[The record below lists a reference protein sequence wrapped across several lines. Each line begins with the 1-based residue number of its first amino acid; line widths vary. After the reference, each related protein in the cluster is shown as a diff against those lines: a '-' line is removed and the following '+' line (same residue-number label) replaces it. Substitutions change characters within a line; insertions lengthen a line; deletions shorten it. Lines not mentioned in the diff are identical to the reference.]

1 MTEYLA
7 NIILLFFDFDVAAL
21 LLTKVAALVV
31 GDPADAATVVGPK
44 VSLSELVK
52 VEQLVAEATAAG
64 ATVLCGGKRKVRV
77 SNFHFF
83 SPFCACL
90 TRRLSN
96 LHPNT
101 PTPPPTPASFRL
113 FSRVATSQTTG
124 LSARCAGGFFY
135 EPTVVTDVAADSP
148 LIRSEVFGPVLPL
161 QTFADFDEAMAMA
174 NDS

>member
-1 MTEYLA
+1 M
-7 NIILLFFDFDVAAL
+7 
-21 LLTKVAALVV
+21 
-31 GDPADAATVVGPK
+31 VGPK

-52 VEQLVAEATAAG
+52 VEKLVAEATAAG

-77 SNFHFF
+77 SNFHFSHF
-83 SPFCACL
+83 VRVSHVVCRTF
-90 TRRLSN
+90 
-96 LHPNT
+96 
-101 PTPPPTPASFRL
+101 TPPPASFRL

-148 LIRSEVFGPVLPL
+148 LIQSEVFGPVLPL